1 MEWLLI
7 GASTALTLGAIAILL
22 AIAAGGA
29 GTRAHR

>member
-7 GASTALTLGAIAILL
+7 GGGTAVSLGAIAILL

-29 GTRAHR
+29 GTGAHR